1 MKRKTIKNVLEFEGI
16 GLHKG
21 EKIQIKLLPN
31 KEETGIFFQRVDL
44 PEGKNLIK
52 VDYKK

>member
-21 EKIQIKLLPN
+21 EKIQIKLLQI
-31 KEETGIFFQRVDL
+31 G
-44 PEGKNLIK
+44 
-52 VDYKK
+52 

>member
-31 KEETGIFFQRVDL
+31 KEET
-44 PEGKNLIK
+44 
-52 VDYKK
+52 